1 MTTTTAAPTTRY
13 LAPGWF
19 ARQAFNRAT
28 RRLTLMGLGVWG
40 SRELRVVGR
49 SSGQVRSTV
58 VNLLEVGDRRYLVAP
73 RGTTQWV
80 RNIRVAGTGQLRVGR
95 RVEQFR
101 AAELP
106 EGDPK
111 VTVLQAYLRRW
122 SWEVG
127 QFFDG
132 VDVDDPAALARV
144 ASGYPV
150 FAIEREA

>member
-1 MTTTTAAPTTRY
+1 
-13 LAPGWF
+13 
-19 ARQAFNRAT
+19 
-28 RRLTLMGLGVWG
+28 MGPQ
-40 SRELRVVGR
+40 LRVA
-49 SSGQVRSTV
+49 
-58 VNLLEVGDRRYLVAP
+58 D
-73 RGTTQWV
+73 
-80 RNIRVAGTGQLRVGR
+80 TGQLRVGR
-95 RVEQFR
+95 RGEQFR

-106 EGDPK
+106 EGDLK

>member
-1 MTTTTAAPTTRY
+1 MLEELVRVGDDAVEVAEE
-13 LAPGWF
+13 LEADGAEELGPGDESTGQHLVGH
-19 ARQAFNRAT
+19 ARCHLIA
-28 RRLTLMGLGVWG
+28 
-40 SRELRVVGR
+40 EPD
-49 SSGQVRSTV
+49 
-58 VNLLEVGDRRYLVAP
+58 EVGDRRYLVAP

-80 RNIRVAGTGQLRVGR
+80 RNLRVAGTGQLRVGR

>member
-1 MTTTTAAPTTRY
+1 VPPDRGAD
-13 LAPGWF
+13 
-19 ARQAFNRAT
+19 
-28 RRLTLMGLGVWG
+28 
-40 SRELRVVGR
+40 
-49 SSGQVRSTV
+49 
-58 VNLLEVGDRRYLVAP
+58 EVGDRRYLVAP

-80 RNIRVAGTGQLRVGR
+80 RNLRVAGTGQLRVGR